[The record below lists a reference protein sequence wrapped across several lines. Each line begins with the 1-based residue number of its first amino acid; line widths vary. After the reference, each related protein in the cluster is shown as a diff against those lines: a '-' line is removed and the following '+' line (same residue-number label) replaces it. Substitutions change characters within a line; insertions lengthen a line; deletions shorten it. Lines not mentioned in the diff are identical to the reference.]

1 MEDRRAVSIITA
13 LIRKEYTA
21 GSIQSDL
28 LIKWLD
34 DTVKHEA
41 EYRSELVSIKKDL
54 SKMLKEDAKK
64 IENIAKA
71 LESVTLH

>member
-1 MEDRRAVSIITA
+1 MENSRAVSIITD
-13 LIRKEYTA
+13 LIRKEYTP
-21 GSIQSDL
+21 GSVQADI
-28 LIKWLD
+28 LIRWLD
-34 DTVKHEA
+34 NTVKHEA
-41 EYRSELVSIKKDL
+41 EYRDELVAIKKDL

>member
-1 MEDRRAVSIITA
+1 MENNRAVSIITE
-13 LIRKEYTA
+13 LIRKEYTT
-21 GSIQSDL
+21 GSVQADL
-28 LIKWLD
+28 LIRWLD
-34 DTVKHEA
+34 NTVKHEA
-41 EYRSELVSIKKDL
+41 EYRSELVAIKKDL